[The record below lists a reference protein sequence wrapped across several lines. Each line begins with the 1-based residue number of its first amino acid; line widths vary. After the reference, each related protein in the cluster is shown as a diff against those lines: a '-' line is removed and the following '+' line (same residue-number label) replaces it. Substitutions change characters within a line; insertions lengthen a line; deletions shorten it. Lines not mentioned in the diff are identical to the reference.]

1 MKCGKAKELYTAYR
15 AGELTEELRAEVA
28 AHLRECQACAAEFA
42 ALDTVVA
49 AVRGLPPAV
58 PPPELQRQ
66 VRKAIAQTQKSEV
79 VEVDF
84 VAKAKRKRTFT
95 LSALAAAAV
104 FCIIAVATIKL
115 VSWRTG
121 APESMIAQY
130 VPAAPP
136 PVRAPAPAA
145 PRTSKAAGAEE
156 ALRPLAAESM
166 ERPPSAPSGPTP
178 PQRTTLTPSVK
189 HKERVTRPAPLALP
203 PSGEAVVVV
212 PPKQP
217 QPRGVSHEETLAAEK
232 AAAVV
237 PAPAAVSAGA
247 PAAAPPP
254 SPQGALDSETTGAGA
269 GAKVWTSPS
278 VPPGEKRM
286 AVGGA
291 TGGPK
296 GPAPPTDRTEESA
309 YAELAVEAPKPIS
322 TVKRITVTFNGEPLD
337 AAIRKIGKLGG
348 LKVTVS
354 ADVKGRKVYR
364 KFVNVPADKA
374 LREVA
379 ASAGC
384 KVSVADGT
392 YVVTAATATGTP
404 Q

>member
-136 PVRAPAPAA
+136 PVRAPAPAPAA

-166 ERPPSAPSGPTP
+166 ERPPSAPLIMSTP
-178 PQRTTLTPSVK
+178 PQRTTLPPSIK

-203 PSGEAVVVV
+203 SSGEAVVVV

-296 GPAPPTDRTEESA
+296 GPAPPTDRTEESRQENYRHVQWRA
-309 YAELAVEAPKPIS
+309 LGCCDSQNRQAGGAEGHRERRCQGPQ
-322 TVKRITVTFNGEPLD
+322 
-337 AAIRKIGKLGG
+337 G
-348 LKVTVS
+348 LSKVCERPR
-354 ADVKGRKVYR
+354 G
-364 KFVNVPADKA
+364 
-374 LREVA
+374 
-379 ASAGC
+379 
-384 KVSVADGT
+384 
-392 YVVTAATATGTP
+392 
-404 Q
+404 